1 MTDFTAFS
9 TRSMYAAEINAGYSA
24 RLNGDGLSTNPHM
37 VWVDTQDELEPRKV
51 KPLGDKA
58 LAWQHGWRAADRE
71 EKGRGGAR

>member
-24 RLNGDGLSTNPHM
+24 RLNGAGPSTNPHM
-37 VWVDTQDELEPRKV
+37 VWMDTQDELEPRKV

-58 LAWQHGWRAADRE
+58 LAWQHGWRAADRD

>member
-1 MTDFTAFS
+1 VTDFTAFS

-24 RLNGDGLSTNPHM
+24 RLNGAGLSTNPHM
-37 VWVDTQDELEPRKV
+37 VWMDTQDELEPRKV

-58 LAWQHGWRAADRE
+58 LAWQHGWRAADRD

>member
-24 RLNGDGLSTNPHM
+24 RLNGAGLSTNPHM
-37 VWVDTQDELEPRKV
+37 VWMDTQDELEPRKV
-51 KPLGDKA
+51 KPLGDKG
-58 LAWQHGWRAADRE
+58 LAWQHGWRAADRD

>member
-24 RLNGDGLSTNPHM
+24 RLNGAGLSTNPHM
-37 VWVDTQDELEPRKV
+37 VWMDTQDELEPRKV

-58 LAWQHGWRAADRE
+58 LAWQHGWRAADRD